1 MRLFHDLVLQHLNII
16 SIFQEACNPLTWEH
30 FPDVWLM
37 QMICLSR
44 CIHKIISI
52 LGQYPLRGYIHPII
66 NNKRA
71 MIAYCNI
78 FIQMLIRKF
87 KSDPHMKTNLSDSK
101 VVLDPD
107 LIDLTMIPPPMTPD
121 EEGPSRIFPGTASA
135 VSTPPTP
142 FADRQSLEAELQVSQ
157 LLMSHFI
164 KSCPRRVFNIRVWE
178 AIWGSVRT

>member
-1 MRLFHDLVLQHLNII
+1 MQTLILQHLNII
-16 SIFQEACNPLTWEH
+16 SPLERGFSRSLQPALTWEY

-37 QMICLSR
+37 EMIRLSR

-52 LGQYPLRGYIHPII
+52 LGQYPPRGYIHPII
-66 NNKRA
+66 NNTTCA
-71 MIAYCNI
+71 MIAYCKKI
-78 FIQMLIRKF
+78 LIQMLIRKF

-157 LLMSHFI
+157 AFDQVLMSHFI
-164 KSCPRRVFNIRVWE
+164 KSCPHFGTGFSI
-178 AIWGSVRT
+178 